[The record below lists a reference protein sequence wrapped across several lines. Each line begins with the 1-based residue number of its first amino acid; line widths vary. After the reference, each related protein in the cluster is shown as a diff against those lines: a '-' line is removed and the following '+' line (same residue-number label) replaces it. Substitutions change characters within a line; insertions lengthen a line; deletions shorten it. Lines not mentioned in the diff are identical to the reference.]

1 MRLEPVL
8 RVSLC
13 ACLLCGCSRAPT
25 LPTPKGA
32 FLPVNPSLPSYGM
45 LTETPAPVRT
55 LSVVSSPP
63 ARLPVS
69 QNAASSPLPAVKLAA
84 TGNTVAD
91 KRPAAKTPAKPPVLP
106 MSGTSPI
113 KPLKEPGSPVVVP
126 PLAGASMGK
135 NPFSGGAVARQGP
148 TPVKPLLPPRLWTI
162 TPGTTL
168 KQAFMRWAAG
178 ETCQSSR
185 HWTVRWPVQT
195 DYPVD
200 SPLTFTGSFEAVTQQ
215 LFSLYRDAHTPLYV
229 DGYRAQCLMV
239 VSDKK

>member
-25 LPTPKGA
+25 LPTPKGV
-32 FLPVNPSLPSYGM
+32 FLPVNPALPSYGT
-45 LTETPAPVRT
+45 LTETPAPVPA
-55 LSVVSSPP
+55 LSVASSPP

-69 QNAASSPLPAVKLAA
+69 QNAARFPLPAVTLAA
-84 TGNTVAD
+84 TGNRGAD
-91 KRPAAKTPAKPPVLP
+91 KRPAAQTPAKPAVPP

-113 KPLKEPGSPVVVP
+113 KSLNGPGVPVVVP

-135 NPFSGGAVARQGP
+135 NPFTGGVVDRPVP
-148 TPVKPLLPPRLWTI
+148 TPRLWTI

-178 ETCQSSR
+178 ESCQSSR

-215 LFSLYRDAHTPLYV
+215 LFSLYRHAHTPLYV